1 MKEREEEEEILKVIP
16 CGDREAPGEVRR
28 GRKQ

>member
-1 MKEREEEEEILKVIP
+1 MKEREEEEEIPKVMA
-16 CGDREAPGEVRR
+16 CGDGEAPGEVRR

>member
-1 MKEREEEEEILKVIP
+1 MKEREEKEEIPKVMA
-16 CGDREAPGEVRR
+16 CGDGEAPGEVKR